1 MLIFLASWLNAL
13 IYPITAPCSCLYVQF
28 CCLCYFNFWAMCECQ
43 GDSDRT
49 NKSMPGEFSLGVWE
63 GSSEQ
68 MSGLE
73 VVAKSSKSGNN
84 SSLLL

>member
-1 MLIFLASWLNAL
+1 
-13 IYPITAPCSCLYVQF
+13 
-28 CCLCYFNFWAMCECQ
+28 MCECQ